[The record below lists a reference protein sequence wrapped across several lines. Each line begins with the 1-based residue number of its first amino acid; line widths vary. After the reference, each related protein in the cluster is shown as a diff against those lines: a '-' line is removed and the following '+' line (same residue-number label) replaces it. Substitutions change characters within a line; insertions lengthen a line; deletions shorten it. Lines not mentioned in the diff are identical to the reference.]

1 MEAAVRVLRY
11 TSRPRDL
18 GVRWLESPFLIFF
31 LLASAVIGAMFWR
44 QAIQQEGAFNVDTF
58 GRFALMFP
66 AEWWAGAMMAGSLL
80 TFWGLTHPPKRWLMI
95 AGSVVNA
102 LQFTG
107 LGYSAI
113 LTGGEVVVGLYAS
126 IMFAP
131 ASLITLWAAVQHD
144 AD

>member
-1 MEAAVRVLRY
+1 MEAGMRVLRY

-31 LLASAVIGAMFWR
+31 LLTSALIGSLFWV
-44 QAIQQEGAFNVDTF
+44 QAALQDGAFNVDTF
-58 GRFALMFP
+58 GRFALQFP
-66 AEWWAGAMMAGSLL
+66 AEFWAGSMMVGSLL
-80 TFWGLTHPPKRWLMI
+80 TFAGLTHPPKRWLMI

-113 LTGGEVVVGLYAS
+113 VTGGEVVVGLYAS

-144 AD
+144 PE